1 MRRFSTMRFCK
12 GHSKC
17 WVGIVIFTLWVALI
31 LNPNQSLS
39 ADTRI
44 EHDSIG
50 DLEIPNNAYYGVQTL
65 RALENFPFDTHTLQH
80 FPNFIVAYAYV
91 KKAAALANNEL
102 GVLPKDKMDP
112 MIAACDEIIS
122 GKLHNQFVEDMIQG
136 GAGTSTNMNVNEVIA
151 NRGLEIM
158 GHSKGEYKFLHPN
171 DDVNLSQST
180 NDNYPT
186 AAKLAIVMG
195 LKKALKSMDEL
206 KGALKA
212 KATEFKDVIKMGRT
226 EMQDAVPITL
236 GQEFAGFADT
246 INEAM
251 IQLGQAQDTFMKV
264 NLGGTAI
271 GTGINSPPGYSAFA
285 IKKLA
290 ELTGFPFVPA
300 HDLVGASSDCASYIQ
315 MSGAMKRAG
324 IAISKICNDLR
335 LMSSGPRVG
344 FFEITLP
351 ALQPGSSIM
360 PGKVNPIIPEVVSS
374 IAYQL
379 AGFDTT
385 VTMAAELSSLELNPV
400 ECIIVYDELQ
410 GISLLDKACSVLTQR
425 CVTGI
430 QANKDRNKNM
440 VKNSIGLVTA
450 LNPVLGYEKSAA
462 IAKEAL
468 KTGRPVYDLVLEKGW
483 LSKEKLNDMLKP
495 ENMTQPKEW
504 PSS

>member
-1 MRRFSTMRFCK
+1 MRRSKEFSK
-12 GHSKC
+12 GWLIPAIAMLCVSPLLNA
-17 WVGIVIFTLWVALI
+17 GRSVA
-31 LNPNQSLS
+31 

-50 DLEIPNNAYYGVQTL
+50 DLEIPNNLYYGVQTS
-65 RALENFPFDTHTLQH
+65 RALQNFPFDTETLQH
-80 FPNFIVAYAYV
+80 FPNFINAYAYV

-102 GVLPKDKMDP
+102 GVLPKDKMDAI
-112 MIAACDEIIS
+112 IAACDEVIS
-122 GKLHNQFVEDMIQG
+122 GKLHDQFVEDMIQG

-151 NRGLEIM
+151 NRGLEAM
-158 GHSKGEYKFLHPN
+158 GHAKGEYKFLHPN
-171 DDVNLSQST
+171 DDVNMSQST
-180 NDNYPT
+180 NDTYPT
-186 AAKLAIVMG
+186 AAKLAVVMG
-195 LKKALKSMDEL
+195 LKEALNSMDQL
-206 KGALKA
+206 RSALDA
-212 KATEFKDVIKMGRT
+212 KAEEFKDVIKMGRT
-226 EMQDAVPITL
+226 EMQDAVPVTL
-236 GQEFAGFADT
+236 GQEFSGFADT

-251 IQLGQAQDTFMKV
+251 NQLGQARDAFMKV

-271 GTGINSPPGYSAFA
+271 GTGINSPPGYSALA

-324 IAISKICNDLR
+324 IAISKLSNDLR
-335 LMSSGPRVG
+335 LMSSGPRTG
-344 FFEITLP
+344 FYEITLP

-360 PGKVNPIIPEVVSS
+360 PGKVNPVIPEVVSS
-374 IAYQL
+374 IVYQL

-410 GISLLDKACSVLTQR
+410 GVSLLDKACKVLTQR

-430 QANKDRNKNM
+430 QANKDRDANM
-440 VKNSIGLVTA
+440 VKSSIGLVTA

-483 LSKEKLNDMLKP
+483 LSKEALDALLRP
-495 ENMTQPKEW
+495 ENMTRPREW
-504 PSS
+504 PANK

>member
-1 MRRFSTMRFCK
+1 MIRSSTRCSRFFAT
-12 GHSKC
+12 
-17 WVGIVIFTLWVALI
+17 VASLA
-31 LNPNQSLS
+31 LFVASLLSPGRVLS
-39 ADTRI
+39 ADART

-50 DLEIPNNAYYGVQTL
+50 ELEIPNTDYYGVQTL
-65 RALENFPFDTHTLQH
+65 RALENFPFDTQTLRH
-80 FPNFIVAYAYV
+80 FPNFIKAYAYV

-102 GVLPKDKMDP
+102 GVLPKEKMDAI
-112 MIAACDEIIS
+112 IAASDEIIS
-122 GKLHNQFVEDMIQG
+122 GKLQDQFVEDMIQG
-136 GAGTSTNMNVNEVIA
+136 GAGTSTNMNFNEVIA

-158 GHSKGEYKFLHPN
+158 GHAKGEYKFLHPN
-171 DDVNLSQST
+171 DDVNMSQST
-180 NDNYPT
+180 NDTYPT

-195 LKKALKSMDEL
+195 LKEAWQSMDEL
-206 KGALKA
+206 KGALEA
-212 KATEFKDVIKMGRT
+212 KAAEFKDVIKMGRT
-226 EMQDAVPITL
+226 EMQDAVPVTL

-251 IQLGQAQDTFMKV
+251 IQLGQARDAFMKV

-271 GTGINSPPGYSAFA
+271 GTGINSPAGYSALA
-285 IKKLA
+285 VKKLA

-315 MSGAMKRAG
+315 MSGSMKRAG

-335 LMSSGPRVG
+335 LMSSGPRTG
-344 FFEITLP
+344 FYEITLP

-360 PGKVNPIIPEVVSS
+360 PGKVNPVIPEVVSS

-400 ECIIVYDELQ
+400 ECIIVDDELQ
-410 GISLLDKACSVLTQR
+410 GVSLLGKACTVLTQR
-425 CVTGI
+425 CVAGI
-430 QANKDRNKNM
+430 KANTERDANM
-440 VKNSIGLVTA
+440 VKSSIGVVTA

-468 KTGRPVYDLVLEKGW
+468 QTGRPVYDLILEKGW
-483 LSKEKLNDMLKP
+483 LSKEKLDDLLKP
-495 ENMTQPKEW
+495 ENMTQPR
-504 PSS
+504 